1 MHELWTLPIRHKE
14 HHMDNKSNKQQP
26 SPFRPDNMAMTLSS
40 LCLALSGML
49 AATQSSADN
58 YYPSYGSTY
67 GSYNNNDYSNNPAS
81 IKQPK
86 IRWYRYYDSTGQA
99 HLSNSITTE
108 QMKYGYEALDR
119 NMQVVK
125 KVEPYSAEQYAVQKA
140 QRDAALAKKTADLEL
155 RKSYGSSMA
164 AAAKRDQILADMTS
178 RRNFLVSQL
187 TTLQATLS
195 KNIAQAADLER
206 QQKPIPPMLK
216 QNLDESRQN
225 VEEAQQNIAAIDTR
239 QQQVRAEYDSIIRR
253 LSALE
258 HGD

>member
-1 MHELWTLPIRHKE
+1 MNNKTNKHQPLQQSRHAAY
-14 HHMDNKSNKQQP
+14 NTASFFYAT
-26 SPFRPDNMAMTLSS
+26 S
-40 LCLALSGML
+40 CLMLSGML
-49 AATQSSADN
+49 LPLNAHADN
-58 YYPSYGSTY
+58 YYPSYGASY
-67 GSYNNNDYSNNPAS
+67 GYNNNSSATSS
-81 IKQPK
+81 INQPK
-86 IRWYRYYDSTGQA
+86 IRWYRYYDSNGQP

-125 KVEPYSAEQYAVQKA
+125 KVQPYSAEQYVVQKA
-140 QRDAALAKKTADLEL
+140 QRDAALAKKAADLEL

-178 RRNFLVSQL
+178 RRNFLVAQL
-187 TTLQATLS
+187 NTLQSTLS

-225 VEEAQQNIAAIDTR
+225 VDEAQQNIAAIDIR
-239 QQQVRAEYDSIIRR
+239 QQQVRAEYEAIIRR
-253 LSALE
+253 LSILE
-258 HGD
+258 HGE